1 MAKFIEKIVKELIDS
16 RADMLQT
23 TIILPGNRPMLFFL
37 QAFQQNLKSSV
48 LPKFLSIDDFVT
60 EISGLRDISQ
70 IQLWFAAYNSYK
82 KITEIPDE
90 FENFIK
96 WISTLLK
103 DFDDINSSLVNPREV
118 FDYLIS
124 AERIKKWGQENLEI
138 GSNQMMSKH
147 LHFWKMAGDLF
158 HQLNEDL
165 LNQNKAYRGLIYNRA
180 VKRLPEFIEESNETF
195 VFAGLNAL
203 SNAERKIIFDLNKAG
218 KAKLFWDSDTY
229 YMKDENQEAGH
240 FLRKYKNELPEWNWQ
255 SDEFSRPKK
264 IKTVEIG
271 KRIGQAKY
279 LHKILSEIPQDKI
292 SETAVVLADEALLP
306 AVLSAIP
313 QNISKVNITM
323 GFPLDKASMAYFFRS
338 VFELQVN
345 REKLGN
351 GKTFY
356 YKNVLDVISNT
367 IFQETNFDAGL
378 LNRRI
383 RKENRI
389 FSTSE
394 FIKGELNGSIYKSLF
409 EIHSDPNSFVS
420 YLIQWIDELM
430 QNKQIEINELDKEY
444 VYRFS
449 LLMNQLADELK
460 DFNSV
465 RDFKTL
471 YLLYNRLLI
480 NETVSFVGEPL
491 EGLQLV
497 GLLETRLLDFEN
509 VIMTSV
515 NDGVIPPGRT
525 ENSFIPYDIRREMG
539 MNTFTENDAVFAYHF
554 YRLLQRAE
562 NINLLYNT
570 EADGLDSGEGS
581 RFIAQIEY
589 ESGHSIEKK
598 IAVPEFT
605 AQLHK
610 PFEIL
615 KTPAV
620 MEALEKWLEKGISAS
635 SLSSYLR
642 NPIEFYQQQILGV
655 KNFEDA
661 EETVGARILGNIV
674 HNSLEELYIPL
685 LGRILTEGDFDALL
699 DNSEDALRNSFE
711 SEYGKGDYQRGKNHL
726 VYKIA
731 HSFIQNVIKADQLL
745 SRKNEFIIHH
755 LECEMFA
762 SLNLSGGRV
771 VKLKGFIDRVDEL
784 NGVKRI
790 IDFKTGNVTEATLN
804 VSSAKLENIF
814 SDAKFSKSLQLIF
827 YAHLYFGNR
836 DDLNVQFG
844 IYPLKNPKKGLIPLK
859 FDGET
864 TFDAEIL
871 KYTNQPLSTLIEE
884 ILNPGISFLEKVL

>member
-1 MAKFIEKIVKELIDS
+1 MAKFIENVVSELIDS
-16 RADMLQT
+16 QADLLQT
-23 TIILPGNRPMLFFL
+23 TIILPGNRPMLFFR
-37 QAFQQNLKSSV
+37 QAFQKKLKNSI

-60 EISGLRDISQ
+60 EISGLQQISQ
-70 IQLWFAAYNSYK
+70 IQIWFAAYNSYK
-82 KITEIPDE
+82 KIIESPDE

-96 WISTLLK
+96 WIPTLLK
-103 DFDDINSSLVNPREV
+103 DFDDINSSLVNPREI

-138 GSNQMMSKH
+138 GSNQLMSKH
-147 LHFWKMAGDLF
+147 LNFWKMAGDLF

-165 LNQNKAYRGLIYNRA
+165 LIQNKAYRGLIYQKA
-180 VKRLPEFIEESNETF
+180 VEKLPEFISKSDEIF

-203 SNAERKIIFDLNKAG
+203 SNAERKIVFELNKFNR
-218 KAKLFWDSDTY
+218 AKLFWDSDTY
-229 YMKDENQEAGH
+229 YMNDENQEAGH
-240 FLRKYKNELPEWNWQ
+240 FLRNYKTMFSDWNWESNELTQ
-255 SDEFSRPKK
+255 PKK
-264 IKTVEIG
+264 IQTIEIG
-271 KRIGQAKY
+271 KRVGQAKY
-279 LHKILSEIPQDKI
+279 LHKILSEIPDDKI
-292 SETAVVLADEALLP
+292 SETAVVLADETLLS

-313 QNISKVNITM
+313 PNISKVNITM
-323 GFPLDKASMAYFFRS
+323 GFPLDKSSMAYFFRS
-338 VFELQVN
+338 VFELQMN

-367 IFQETNFDAGL
+367 IFLEKNYDAGK
-378 LNRRI
+378 LNRKI

-389 FSTSE
+389 FNTSE
-394 FIKGELNGSIYKSLF
+394 FIKGELDGSIYKNLF
-409 EIHSDPNSFVS
+409 EIHADTNSFVTH
-420 YLIQWIDELM
+420 LIQWIESLM
-430 QNKQIEINELDKEY
+430 QNKDIEINDLDKEY
-444 VYRFS
+444 IYRFS

-465 RDFKTL
+465 QNFKTL
-471 YLLYNRLLI
+471 YVLYNRLLQ
-480 NETVSFVGEPL
+480 NETISFVGEPL

-554 YRLLQRAE
+554 YRLLQRAD
-562 NINLLYNT
+562 NVNLLYNT
-570 EADGLDSGEGS
+570 ESDGLDSGERS
-581 RFIAQIEY
+581 RFIAQLEY
-589 ESGHSIEKK
+589 ESNHKIENK

-605 AQLHK
+605 AQLHH
-610 PFEIL
+610 PLEIM

-620 MEALEKWLEKGISAS
+620 MEALERWIDKGISAS

-642 NPIEFYQQQILGV
+642 NPIDFYQQQILGV
-655 KNFEDA
+655 RDFEDA

-674 HNSLEELYIPL
+674 HDSLEELYTPL
-685 LGRILTEGDFDALL
+685 LGKILKENDFEAVL
-699 DNSEDALRNSFE
+699 EDAERALKKSFE
-711 SEYGKGDYQRGKNHL
+711 NEYGKGDYQRGKNHL

-731 HSFIQNVIKADQLL
+731 HSFIQNVIKADQQLT
-745 SRKNEFIIHH
+745 KNNEFIIHQ

-762 SLNLSGGRV
+762 SLILNNGKE
-771 VKLKGFIDRVDEL
+771 VKLKGFIDRIDEL

-790 IDFKTGNVTEATLN
+790 IDFKTGSVTEATLN
-804 VSSAKLENIF
+804 INSGKLENVF
-814 SDAKFSKSLQLIF
+814 SDAKFSKPLQLIF

-836 DDLNVQFG
+836 EDLNVQFG

-859 FDGET
+859 FDGEI
-864 TFDAEIL
+864 TFDKEIL
-871 KYTNQPLSTLIEE
+871 NFTNEHLINLIEE
-884 ILNPGISFLEKVL
+884 ILNPEISFLEKV